1 MEPLS
6 DLTTAFDDSFKRQ
19 AAIAHAMA
27 LYTQSLGALDSF
39 LTGAHP
45 AVIRHTKSA
54 VAAMDTSSGLAPT
67 RLLLQPLFA
76 AIDRAAVLGQLGQ
89 AGAVRVPMA
98 NAIGVTPTTN
108 ATASWAGEAVAKP
121 VSAAAFAALSLAPKK
136 IICQCVLSE
145 ELLRV
150 ATETLNLIERM
161 IVSATASAL
170 NTALL
175 DAVAVSAARPAG
187 LLNGL
192 SGLTPSGDLA
202 NQVGQ
207 VLGATSGGA
216 PERPVLVVDL
226 QTALRL
232 TALPGLRDYV
242 KVIVSP
248 AASGRLIAID
258 AAGVAFSDDGGRLDI
273 GQPMLEMSDAPANP
287 TVSGTVLLGTW
298 QRNLAV
304 VRVKR
309 FVSWTARNAVAF
321 LTLA

>member
-1 MEPLS
+1 MEQLS
-6 DLTTAFDDSFKRQ
+6 DLTVALDDTFKRQ
-19 AAIAHAMA
+19 AAIAHAIA
-27 LYTQSLGALDSF
+27 LYTQSFGALDAF
-39 LTGAHP
+39 LYDAHP
-45 AVIRHTKSA
+45 AVIRHVKSA
-54 VAAMDTSSGLAPT
+54 VGAIDTTSGLAPT
-67 RLLLQPLFA
+67 RPLLAPLFA
-76 AIDRAAVLGQLGQ
+76 AIDKASVLGQLRE
-89 AGAVRVPMA
+89 AGAVKVPPS

-108 ATASWAGEAVAKP
+108 ATAYWAGEGLAKP
-121 VSAAAFAALSLAPKK
+121 VSAAVLSALSLTLKK
-136 IICQCVLSE
+136 LISQVVLSE

-170 NTALL
+170 NSALL
-175 DAVAVSAARPAG
+175 DTAAVSTARPAG

-192 SGLTPSGDLA
+192 TPLTPSGDLA

-207 VLGATSGGA
+207 VLGAISGGA

-248 AASGRLIAID
+248 AAAGRLIAID
-258 AAGVAFSDDGGRLDI
+258 AAGVAFSDDGGRIEI
-273 GQPMLEMSDAPANP
+273 GQPALEMSDTPANP
-287 TVSGTVLLGTW
+287 TTSSTVLVATW

-304 VRVKR
+304 IRVER